1 MRTRRVAHAVR
12 LLGAGLLVSL
22 AGLPASA
29 APPLSYQ
36 ELTFTQNDE
45 WATSTERTPD
55 GGTIAAGVALNAV
68 TARDIMLEKLDK
80 CGNRQWVRH
89 YSNPFPNGQL
99 EAHSVRVAKDGNY
112 VVAGE
117 MRPSPIPGHE
127 IFLMK
132 VNAASGAVMWAHVY
146 QGDGFST
153 DGQTVTRELAGAQGG
168 WVLIGRRSNPP
179 QGGIRGGVLI
189 TTNANGNQTSGCVWT
204 DVRHGPTTYTSFN
217 DVRQNPD
224 GSFTVVGWSRRGDAG
239 PVDLLALR
247 TQTPNPCGA
256 LRWAN
261 VYLQNQPLTEQFFG
275 EGMDLAPAYTANGQ
289 NFPAGYIFTGPWL
302 NANNA
307 NMGSSVVRTDP
318 NGVPMWMFT
327 TDTFWGSQS
336 VRARPH
342 GGFVFAGREAQNAVG
357 TGFNGSLMRVSN
369 TGNISHQ
376 VRFFN
381 TNFPNT
387 PELAHEAIPAP
398 DGGVFAVADARNY
411 FGGASRDFW
420 TSKTNSLLS
429 TVSATPTVNV
439 CDERIIPQQA
449 PRDPF
454 TPIQMVRSDEQPSQ
468 QVDVMFTP
476 RDPFVRDICTHTCG
490 CTPAPSRMTL
500 WLPFDEPAGI
510 TAANIRAPAFPG
522 TDVNGVAHTLGVQV
536 DNSRTFDGVNDYV
549 QVPDYAGINPGAGA
563 FTIDAW
569 INPADTNGVRTIVD
583 KRTTS
588 SGFPIPSGYAFFIL
602 NGTLWTQLANGAA
615 FGNFNS
621 GLAIPTNT
629 WTHVATVYNPI
640 PSPTLTMYVN
650 GVAGAPIAIPAAIA
664 GNHSSVGFPF
674 RVGARAN
681 PIASYF
687 NGGIDEVEFHRAA
700 LPASE
705 IQRVFQANVS
715 GKCKNA
721 CSAPV
726 TPFCVPGQTTVT
738 ANLTVCNY
746 TTSPATYSWN
756 LSGDGV
762 GPGCSVA
769 GPTTFSP
776 STGTTPVIN
785 PGGCF
790 TFPVVI
796 TRPVGLFG
804 VGLTGCYTFAV
815 QNNVTGDQF
824 SCPGKVVDN
833 TNLCFNIPLD
843 PSGLIAVPAPG
854 LSVPLTLTNTGG
866 GGQTGT
872 LRLRVIGPDMEPD
885 LATIS
890 LNGLPPGQ
898 PVLRSFS
905 LPSGASQTSSL
916 DLLFTSPDPEQL
928 YNLVIEADTDGDGE
942 WEPISTYRVGDT
954 GPCVA
959 DVDDGSFTGMPDGGV
974 TIDDLLYYLFIFEN
988 GDLTADVDDGS
999 ATGTPDG
1006 GVTIDDLLYY
1016 LQRFELGC

>member
-1 MRTRRVAHAVR
+1 MRTRRVAHAAG
-12 LLGAGLLVSL
+12 LFGAGLLVSL

-153 DGQTVTRELAGAQGG
+153 DGQSVTRELAGAQGG

-189 TTNANGNQTSGCVWT
+189 TTDANGNQVSGCVWT
-204 DVRHGPTTYTSFN
+204 DARWGPSAYTSFN

-224 GSFTVVGWSRRGDAG
+224 GTFTVVGWTRRGDVG
-239 PVDLLALR
+239 PIELLALR
-247 TQTPNPCGA
+247 TQTSNACGP
-256 LRWAN
+256 LRWSN
-261 VYLQNQPLTEQFFG
+261 VYLQTQPLSEQFLG
-275 EGMDLAPAYTANGQ
+275 EGMDLAPPVSANGMT
-289 NFPAGYIFTGPWL
+289 FPGGYVFTGPWRDL
-302 NANNA
+302 QSNNR
-307 NMGSSVVRTDP
+307 GSHVVRTDA
-318 NGVPMWMFT
+318 NGVPLWMLT
-327 TDTFWGSQS
+327 TPTFWESQS
-336 VRARPH
+336 ARAHPF
-342 GGFVFAGREAQNAVG
+342 GGFVFAGREASSAG
-357 TGFNGSLMRVSN
+357 GPTNGALMRVSN
-369 TGNISHQ
+369 SGVITNE

-381 TNFPNT
+381 SNFPT
-387 PELAHEAIPAP
+387 TTELAHEAIPAA
-398 DGGVFAVADARNY
+398 DGGVFVAADARNH
-411 FGGASRDFW
+411 FGLGRDFW
-420 TSKTNSLLS
+420 TSKTNTLLS
-429 TVSATPTVNV
+429 TVSANPAVQV
-439 CDERIIPQQA
+439 CDERVIPQQA
-449 PRDPF
+449 ARDPF
-454 TPIQMVRSDEQPSQ
+454 NPIQMVRADQSPY
-468 QVDVMFTP
+468 VALDVIFTP
-476 RDPFVRDICTHTCG
+476 RDPNMRDICTHTCG
-490 CTPAPSRMTL
+490 CTSAPSRMTL

-522 TDVNGVAHTLGVQV
+522 TDLNGVAHTLGVQV

-569 INPADTNGVRTIVD
+569 INHTGANGVRVIAD
-583 KRTTS
+583 KRAAS
-588 SGFPIPSGYAFFIL
+588 NIIPSLGYLFFL
-602 NGTLWTQLANGAA
+602 SNGTLLTQLGNGVTFANY
-615 FGNFNS
+615 NS
-621 GLAIPTNT
+621 GLAVPANT
-629 WTHVATVYNPI
+629 WVHVATVYRPT
-640 PSPTLTMYVN
+640 PVPTLTMYVN
-650 GVAGAPIAIPAAIA
+650 GVASPTITVGAGA
-664 GNHSSVGFPF
+664 GNHSTPGSPF
-674 RVGARAN
+674 RVGASSN
-681 PIASYF
+681 PASSF
-687 NGGIDEVEFHRAA
+687 FSGGIDEVEFHRAA
-700 LPASE
+700 LSTAE
-705 IQRVFQANVS
+705 IQRVYAAGVS

-721 CSAPV
+721 VSAPISS
-726 TPFCVPGQTTVT
+726 FCVPGQTTVT
-738 ANLTVCNY
+738 ANLTICNY

-756 LSGDGV
+756 LMGDGV
-762 GPGCSVA
+762 GPGCSVV

-776 STGTTPVIN
+776 STGITPVIN

-796 TRPVGLFG
+796 TRPAGLFG

-815 QNNVTGDQF
+815 QNNVTGDQL
-824 SCPGKVVDN
+824 SAQGKVVDN
-833 TNLCFNIPLD
+833 TNLCNQIPTNL
-843 PSGLIAVPAPG
+843 STLIAVPSPG
-854 LSVPLTLTNTGG
+854 LDLPITITNTGPSAE
-866 GGQTGT
+866 T
-872 LRLRVIGPDMEPD
+872 RNIRVRVLTPDDEPD
-885 LATIS
+885 TEVIS
-890 LNGLPPGQ
+890 LNGLPPGD
-898 PVLRSFS
+898 PVQFS
-905 LPSGASQTSSL
+905 ISL
-916 DLLFTSPDPEQL
+916 SAGEATTQMINLHYTAPDPDHRYRLIVEGTC
-928 YNLVIEADTDGDGE
+928 NSDPTCVWDTVE
-942 WEPISTYRVGDT
+942 SFRVGYV

-959 DVDDGSFTGMPDGGV
+959 DVDDGSFTGIPDGGV
-974 TIDDLLYYLFIFEN
+974 TIDDLLYYLYIFEN
-988 GDLTADVDDGS
+988 GDLAADVDDGS